1 MDFAALQDVMARTY
15 GDRDAAR
22 GVPASIA
29 WLCEEVGEFA
39 RASRKGTPQEQLDEL
54 SDVLA
59 WLASIANQLGLSM
72 EDAVNRYAGGCPK
85 CSTLPCRCA
94 ADAPA
99 RSGDDQLHE
108 AGK

>member
-1 MDFAALQDVMARTY
+1 MDFVALQDVMARTY

-39 RASRKGTPQEQLDEL
+39 RATRKGTTQEQLDEL

-59 WLASIANQLGLSM
+59 WLASISNQLGLSM
-72 EDAVNRYAGGCPK
+72 DAAAGRYADGCPK
-85 CSTLPCRCA
+85 CDALPCRCPGA
-94 ADAPA
+94 
-99 RSGDDQLHE
+99 
-108 AGK
+108 